1 MGKADKII
9 QRILSGTSD
18 TSIPFRAL
26 CNLLCRLEFEERIRG
41 DHHIF
46 TRVDIEEII
55 NIQPIGSKA
64 KPYQIKQV
72 RNLFIKYQLGG
83 KEVE

>member
-9 QRILSGTSD
+9 QRILSGASD
-18 TSIPFRAL
+18 TSISFKAL

-46 TRVDIEEII
+46 TRVGIEEII

-64 KPYQIKQV
+64 KPIKSN
-72 RNLFIKYQLGG
+72 RLETCL
-83 KEVE
+83 